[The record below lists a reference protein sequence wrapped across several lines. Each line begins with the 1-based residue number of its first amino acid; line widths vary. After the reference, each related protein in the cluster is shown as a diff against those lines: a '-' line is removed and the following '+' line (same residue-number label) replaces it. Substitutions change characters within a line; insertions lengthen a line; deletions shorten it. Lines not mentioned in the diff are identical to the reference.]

1 MGLIALI
8 VAGVIIGV
16 IARLLMP
23 GRDPIGILG
32 TVLVGIVG
40 AIVGGLIGRLLNI
53 GGGDPNALNI
63 VNIILAIVG
72 AIVVLLIARTLS
84 GRRTV

>member
-40 AIVGGLIGRLLNI
+40 AIVGGYAWRALFGNTEGFEII
-53 GGGDPNALNI
+53 GGVLVAM
-63 VNIILAIVG
+63 
-72 AIVVLLIARTLS
+72 VLLYAYRRMS
-84 GRRTV
+84 YGRGTA